1 MKRSSRSLVPMIAL
15 AVLGGLSPAPAL
27 AAPAPTAVP
36 LVTKT
41 VALRK
46 PSKLSSQWS
55 RIQKLTYGTSASK
68 LGTSPGGDNLRWGPD
83 YGVQVPDKTWWY
95 ADAAKLRLAHYSDSG
110 RYLGQVKLPKKYLA
124 QGVYFQWANPMAL
137 SDGTVV
143 LTSTTIDAPAL
154 LKLSPAH
161 KLSRVTLPTF
171 VNLVSV
177 DKKLLYGFDE
187 DDHVVR
193 VDPKAGTVKT
203 VGTLKGQGGRAFNL
217 SVGSGYVSVTRPGLK
232 LRLDLVAPDYPGLTV
247 HPSVEATMSANGR
260 LWILITGVVEV
271 GVDEAHDV
279 IGLLNVDADGNVSA
293 VSRVRTPTSDADP
306 GDGHHLGLRYGGTH
320 PTLMFIDTDAARVYR
335 KK

>member
-1 MKRSSRSLVPMIAL
+1 MTRSSRSLVPMIAL
-15 AVLGGLSPAPAL
+15 AMLGGLSPAPAL

-46 PSKLSSQWS
+46 PFSLGSQWS
-55 RIQKLTYGTSASK
+55 RIQKLAYGTGTSK
-68 LGTSPGGDNLRWGPD
+68 LGTSAGGENITWGPD
-83 YGVQVPDKTWWY
+83 YGVQVPDKSWWY

-110 RYLGQVKLPKKYLA
+110 RYLGQVKLPKKYLN
-124 QGVYFQWANPMAL
+124 QGVYFQWANPVAL

-154 LKLSPAH
+154 LKLSPSH
-161 KLSRVTLPTF
+161 KLSRVKLRTF

-177 DKKLLYGFDE
+177 DKKLLYGFDQDE
-187 DDHVVR
+187 NRVR
-193 VDPKAGTVKT
+193 VDPKTGTVKT
-203 VGTLKGQGGRAFNL
+203 VTTLKGQGGRAFDL
-217 SVGSGYVSVTRPGLK
+217 RVGSGYVSVTRPGVN

-247 HPSVEATMSANGR
+247 HPSIEAAMAANGK

-271 GVDEAHDV
+271 SADEAHDV
-279 IGLLNVDADGNVSA
+279 IGLLSVDADGNICA
-293 VSRVRTPTSDADP
+293 VSRVRTPTSDSDP
-306 GDGHHLGLRYGGTH
+306 GDGHHLGVRYGGTH
-320 PTLMFIDTDAARVYR
+320 PTLMFIDTDAVRVYR